1 MISDLKIK
9 YIKTD
14 VSHISQSPEI
24 KENNFISII
33 NLYENQTKNNISP
46 DKISIKQKQT
56 LVLENFI
63 SKENNK
69 NDIDINNND
78 MQDSDLDGL
87 NDEKDKTV
95 EISESG
101 SIQIK
106 NNRIL
111 FNKNNVN
118 FKSEENDNIL
128 DFDGKAE
135 DIFINNQINNSSSNN
150 KNRININP
158 KLENN
163 SEFILQDNPLNIN
176 DQEYINKWKKLF
188 LLCIEKSNN
197 LMKRDILNILGDVII
212 FKKNNEKKNKIEMI
226 EIQYNNGKEKDIIK
240 NIKSRN
246 ENYID
251 EPYFKNSYN
260 TNKNSLKDS
269 VDSRTSYDNLT
280 NIITTTQINNLS
292 NSTDFK
298 NTINNINININNA
311 KLIIPPLSKYSDDDE
326 NLSSSRRNNY
336 QKTDYSNILSRKNI
350 LDMEKLKNLI
360 NFLDYKNDL
369 VNKTYNNNYQN
380 DSSNVL
386 VSLDSEIKNKK
397 YGLDIMQ
404 AIKEEDNESY
414 DSLSL
419 QKSVKN
425 SAKVTP
431 NKIEIKKNPFKD
443 IKNNII
449 QNNTNNNL
457 SNIFNNEFE
466 NNNILIKEND
476 VEKEEEEEEDDEKI
490 DNDEII
496 KNINNIKKKKEKKII
511 TIDIDMNN
519 DSKKNDEKKDIIIN
533 KNEISEEEKNEE
545 EEEKEK
551 EEEEKEKEEE
561 EKEKEEEEK
570 EKEEEEK
577 ENEEEEKEEEKEEE
591 EKNDKKN
598 YSTPENT
605 EKTIEKIYESV
616 KGEVNK
622 KNAPNEF
629 NNIENNNN
637 LQFSDFNNNI
647 HEEENKKDNIKNDTL
662 NNNINNIKLNK
673 NNELIKKIIIKT
685 DENIENEETF
695 KKNNIIDSKNEDLNI
710 KNKKDDESEIIVLS
724 ESKLKNSLKESA
736 LSLHLKNSE
745 SNIINSSKENEDDN
759 KDKIFDSE
767 SIMRTSLSINNNKKN
782 IDNFLKYKILD
793 EKNRIIIFSQNDN
806 IFNNNSYSIP
816 LESYIYI
823 LQLSLKKKLSLSQKY
838 GFFIRK
844 LEKILDKNKM
854 ANYLNTI
861 SNNKYDN
868 DNKINQEIDNFEKN
882 IKFLK
887 NNYIYL
893 ITKKNNLKDKK
904 EKNKLTDEIN
914 IPKKEN
920 DIKQLFNKIILLI
933 NSKYKEPHIYNI
945 CMEKLRNV
953 LTKYNKI
960 KKDELN
966 EAKVKDKQNKLFS
979 PEKEELEK
987 SNNKDKNI
995 IHDFKKGGNKKLFLI
1010 TSLII
1015 PLFYIIN
1022 YINSYTKNI

>member
-496 KNINNIKKKKEKKII
+496 KNINNIKNNKEKKII

-551 EEEEKEKEEE
+551 EEGK
-561 EKEKEEEEK
+561 
-570 EKEEEEK
+570 
-577 ENEEEEKEEEKEEE
+577 
-591 EKNDKKN
+591 
-598 YSTPENT
+598 
-605 EKTIEKIYESV
+605 
-616 KGEVNK
+616 
-622 KNAPNEF
+622 
-629 NNIENNNN
+629 
-637 LQFSDFNNNI
+637 
-647 HEEENKKDNIKNDTL
+647 
-662 NNNINNIKLNK
+662 
-673 NNELIKKIIIKT
+673 
-685 DENIENEETF
+685 
-695 KKNNIIDSKNEDLNI
+695 
-710 KNKKDDESEIIVLS
+710 
-724 ESKLKNSLKESA
+724 
-736 LSLHLKNSE
+736 
-745 SNIINSSKENEDDN
+745 
-759 KDKIFDSE
+759 
-767 SIMRTSLSINNNKKN
+767 R
-782 IDNFLKYKILD
+782 
-793 EKNRIIIFSQNDN
+793 RR
-806 IFNNNSYSIP
+806 
-816 LESYIYI
+816 
-823 LQLSLKKKLSLSQKY
+823 
-838 GFFIRK
+838 RK
-844 LEKILDKNKM
+844 RKRRRRKRK
-854 ANYLNTI
+854 
-861 SNNKYDN
+861 
-868 DNKINQEIDNFEKN
+868 
-882 IKFLK
+882 
-887 NNYIYL
+887 
-893 ITKKNNLKDKK
+893 
-904 EKNKLTDEIN
+904 
-914 IPKKEN
+914 
-920 DIKQLFNKIILLI
+920 
-933 NSKYKEPHIYNI
+933 
-945 CMEKLRNV
+945 
-953 LTKYNKI
+953 
-960 KKDELN
+960 
-966 EAKVKDKQNKLFS
+966 
-979 PEKEELEK
+979 
-987 SNNKDKNI
+987 
-995 IHDFKKGGNKKLFLI
+995 
-1010 TSLII
+1010 
-1015 PLFYIIN
+1015 
-1022 YINSYTKNI
+1022 